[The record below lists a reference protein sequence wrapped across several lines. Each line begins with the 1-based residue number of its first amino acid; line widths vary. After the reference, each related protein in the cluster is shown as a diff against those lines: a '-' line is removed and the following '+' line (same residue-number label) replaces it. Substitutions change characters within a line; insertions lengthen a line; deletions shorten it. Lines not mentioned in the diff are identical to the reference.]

1 MDASASAV
9 NGSDFSKE
17 YSTDSTT
24 TTRFDALKNAIGGD
38 SGEYFDLFKKEK

>member
-17 YSTDSTT
+17 YSADSS

-38 SGEYFDLFKKEK
+38 SGEYFTYSNKIK